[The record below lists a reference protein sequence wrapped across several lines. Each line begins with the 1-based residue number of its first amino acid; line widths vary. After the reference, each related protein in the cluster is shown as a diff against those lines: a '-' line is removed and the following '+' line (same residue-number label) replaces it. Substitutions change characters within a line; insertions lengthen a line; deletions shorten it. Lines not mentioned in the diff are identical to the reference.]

1 MRVVEVRFLAVLD
14 AIEAFLLDGTDKL
27 AVDEQRGRRLVIHAI
42 DTKNVQ
48 WSTSPR
54 EKFTPTHRNGANQSI
69 GPRFRLLAGP
79 PDMLASSQ
87 RQKSNLRPA
96 GGRKVMSS
104 LDRCARAHGRTV
116 LR

>member
-42 DTKNVQ
+42 DSKNVQ